1 MKNKEIEKT
10 KEINIEKNKKQKEKK
25 NIFKRIKDKWKTLTK
40 KRKILIVVLSVLLL
54 LFLSLLFYVF
64 VIVDK
69 QQMIVVEKDNFIYEN
84 GTLKL
89 LDENQREIGIYECEN
104 KDPKLCY
111 VAFEDTDDDF
121 DIEKTEYED
130 GKLLKLRS
138 KIYDNKYVFIYD
150 NVKENAD
157 KLQLY
162 NIKNKKIEDDY
173 FGVKSYIIDE
183 ENYLVLRNKDK
194 KSAFYK
200 IEKVLEEIIEFEYDY
215 LGIIENKED
224 KIIIAQKDKE
234 WMLID
239 FDNEELSSKF
249 EEEIKNYNEQYIVLK
264 NSNKYRVVEYMSV
277 EVFND
282 LDYVELEDEIALVV
296 QKNKLNIVD
305 YSNNQLIYE
314 MIELD
319 NSDYVKTI
327 VIDDKNKIV
336 KTKQSFSYEID
347 KNKITVIIYKDKLE
361 DVKVFNLLEG
371 KNNLKLN
378 YYSYFD
384 GKLYLYS
391 DAKKTREIG
400 EYTCTNENIITNNT
414 SDLSNCYIATDTSTN
429 MTMPMFYNRFIFIY
443 DAPQGASKTDIKV
456 NLYDLR
462 TSKILGNYINVLSD
476 NGSKEFKNIDEDHY
490 VIATNKHNKQGLL
503 KIVTGKVT
511 KAVDFDYD
519 ELNKINNINL
529 KGKKDNKY
537 VIVSNTGVEDA
548 DAFVGNYYRVKN
560 DKGKYEIYNIDNKRV
575 VNKTYSFAYAELYEK
590 YVVVVTDANR
600 LLVYDYNG
608 NSLFKVEE
616 DPIILSSPTE
626 FKLKT
631 KDNEI
636 SIGYKNITAKYDT
649 SKTPWEPIYDDPI
662 GE

>member
-200 IEKVLEEIIEFEYDY
+200 IEKDLEEIIEFEYDY

>member
-200 IEKVLEEIIEFEYDY
+200 IEKDLEEIIEFEYDY

-636 SIGYKNITAKYDT
+636 SIVYKNITAKYDT

>member
-25 NIFKRIKDKWKTLTK
+25 NIFKRIKDKWKKLTK

-121 DIEKTEYED
+121 DVEKTEYED

-200 IEKVLEEIIEFEYDY
+200 IEKDLEEIIEFEYDY

-429 MTMPMFYNRFIFIY
+429 MTIPMFYNRFIFIY

-636 SIGYKNITAKYDT
+636 SIVYKNITAKYDT